1 MGSWRGVSVARP
13 PGDVNRTPAHAPYES
28 RKEEHTAALYEGAAV
43 SASPSPE
50 KRLTL
55 GREIARMHT
64 IMPRLFYVEYDLGSK
79 GVPAA

>member
-1 MGSWRGVSVARP
+1 MRSWRGVSVARP
-13 PGDVNRTPAHAPYES
+13 PGDVNGTTEHAPYKS

-43 SASPSPE
+43 SAPPSPE

-64 IMPRLFYVEYDLGSK
+64 IMPRLFYV
-79 GVPAA
+79 